1 MDNEQATVASAQE
14 TASEQ
19 NSATTDENKPVEQE
33 KPVEAK
39 PVEQSWET
47 PLWKAPTK
55 DEYDKSLQSAASKA
69 KYDILKELGINS
81 VNEFKTKS
89 DDASKALSDV
99 ATLKAENENLK
110 EDLICKELQVD
121 DSYKDDLITLVK
133 AKTTD
138 SKDFKAAAQEV
149 LNKNPN
155 WSSAKSTVKIGTE
168 KSEKI
173 ETSAVES
180 KLADKYSWLK

>member
-33 KPVEAK
+33 KPVNK
-39 PVEQSWET
+39 PAEQTWKT

-55 DEYDKSLQSAASKA
+55 EEYDKTIQSTASKA
-69 KYDILKELGINS
+69 KYDILQELGITS
-81 VNEFKTKS
+81 VNDFKTKS
-89 DDASKALSDV
+89 DSVNKALSETS
-99 ATLKAENENLK
+99 ALKTENEHLK
-110 EDLICKELQVD
+110 EDLICKDLQVD
-121 DSYKDDLITLVK
+121 DAYKDDLLTLVK

-138 SKDFKAAAQEV
+138 SKDFKTVAEEV

-155 WSSAKSTVKIGTE
+155 WKVARPSVKIGIE
-168 KSEKI
+168 KSEKND
-173 ETSAVES
+173 TSTVES
-180 KLADKYSWLK
+180 RLAEKYDWLK